1 MSKYMVGSGTKAVGK
16 LALDTHNNTIDLTSE
31 SLSETSQ

>member
-16 LALDTHNNTIDLTSE
+16 LASASLNSTNDLKSE
-31 SLSETSQ
+31 